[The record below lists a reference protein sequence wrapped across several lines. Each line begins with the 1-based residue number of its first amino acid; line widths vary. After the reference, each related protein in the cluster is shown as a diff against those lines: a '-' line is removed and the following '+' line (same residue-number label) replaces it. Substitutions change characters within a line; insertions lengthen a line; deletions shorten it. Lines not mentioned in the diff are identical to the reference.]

1 MTSLLEQESVAINI
15 TTMTSESVEGMR
27 LYMKDDQ
34 DAYILYREAH
44 LPIDQNDI
52 ERLKERGVRWLYIDQ
67 SSKEIYRERMT
78 QIAFGDTPV
87 PTSMRIAAISGIVRE
102 AMEKSFST
110 NDVDTICKATK
121 TLSNVA
127 TDMICREDVALK
139 DILPVL
145 HHDYGTFTHSTN
157 VSYYSGVLADALG
170 YSREDVEHIV
180 RGALLHDLG
189 KLDIDIKILN
199 KPDKLTEREFR
210 VIKRHPTQGFLR
222 LSGQPGISHGQLMMT
237 YQHHEKLDGTGY
249 PVGIGGDEIHP
260 WAKICSVADVFEA
273 LTSHRPYRKPMPNS
287 SALALLERG
296 IGNTFDGEI
305 VSCWTSLIKK
315 NLTLS

>member
-1 MTSLLEQESVAINI
+1 MTSVSVD
-15 TTMTSESVEGMR
+15 GMR
-27 LYMKDDQ
+27 LYIKDDQ
-34 DAYILYREAH
+34 DAYVLYREAH

-52 ERLKERGVRWLYIDQ
+52 ERLKKRGVRWLYIDGD
-67 SSKEIYRERMT
+67 SKDIYRDRMK
-78 QIAFGDTPV
+78 QIAFGDASV
-87 PTSMRIAAISGIVRE
+87 PTSMRIAAISGIVRDT
-102 AMEKSFST
+102 MEKTFAT
-110 NDVDTICKATK
+110 NNDEAICIATK
-121 TLSNVA
+121 NLSSVA
-127 TDMICREDVALK
+127 ADMICGEDFALK

-157 VSYYSGVLADALG
+157 VSYFSGVLADALG
-170 YSREDVEHIV
+170 YSRDDVEEIV

-199 KPDKLTEREFR
+199 KPDKLTDREFR
-210 VIKRHPTQGFLR
+210 IIKKHPTQGFIR
-222 LSGQPGISHGQLMMT
+222 LVGQPGVSLGQLMMT

-249 PVGIGGDEIHP
+249 PVGVGGDEIHP

-287 SALALLERG
+287 SALAILERG
-296 IGNTFDGEI
+296 VGNAFDGEI

-315 NLTLS
+315 NLTQS

>member
-1 MTSLLEQESVAINI
+1 MPNSPDQDRLAINI
-15 TTMTSESVEGMR
+15 ASMTSDSVDGMR
-27 LYMKDDQ
+27 LYIKDEQ

-52 ERLKERGVRWLYIDQ
+52 ERLKKRGVRWVYIDEE
-67 SSKEIYRERMT
+67 SKDTYRERMK
-78 QIAFGDTPV
+78 QIAFSDTPV
-87 PTSMRIAAISGIVRE
+87 PTSTRIAAISGIVRD
-102 AMEKSFST
+102 AMEKTFAT
-110 NDVDTICKATK
+110 NDDEMICKATK

-127 TDMICREDVALK
+127 ADMICREDFALK

-170 YSREDVEHIV
+170 YSREDVEEIV

-199 KPDKLTEREFR
+199 KPDKLTDIEFR
-210 VIKRHPTQGFLR
+210 IIKQHPTQGFVR
-222 LSGQPGISHGQLMMT
+222 LVGQSGVSFGQLMMT

-260 WAKICSVADVFEA
+260 WAKICSVADVYEA
-273 LTSHRPYRKPMPNS
+273 LTSHRPYRKPMPNA
-287 SALALLERG
+287 SALAILERG

-305 VSCWTSLIKK
+305 VSCWKSLIKK

>member
-1 MTSLLEQESVAINI
+1 MSISQDEDRLAINI
-15 TTMTSESVEGMR
+15 ASMTSESVEGIR
-27 LYMKDDQ
+27 LYIKDDQ
-34 DAYILYREAH
+34 DAYVLYREAH

-52 ERLKERGVRWLYIDQ
+52 ERLKQRGVRWVYIDP

-78 QIAFGDTPV
+78 QIAFGETPV

-102 AMEKSFST
+102 AMEKSFAT
-110 NDVDTICKATK
+110 NDDETICKATK

-127 TDMICREDVALK
+127 ADMICGEDFALK

-145 HHDYGTFTHSTN
+145 HHDYGTFTHSAN
-157 VSYYSGVLADALG
+157 VSYFSGVLADALG
-170 YSREDVEHIV
+170 YSRDDVEQIV

-199 KPDKLTEREFR
+199 KPDKLTDREFR
-210 VIKRHPTQGFLR
+210 IIKRHPTQGFTR
-222 LSGQPGISHGQLMMT
+222 LVGQPGVTFGQLMMT

-273 LTSHRPYRKPMPNS
+273 LTSHRPYRKPMSNS
-287 SALALLERG
+287 SALAILERG

-305 VSCWTSLIKK
+305 VACWTNLIKK
-315 NLTLS
+315 NLTLP